1 MKKKK
6 KKKKPKK
13 FFFYTKVM
21 LRIRMIETFQ
31 RIVNQKDEN
40 VRMSLLLM
48 CL

>member
-1 MKKKK
+1 MKKKNK
-6 KKKKPKK
+6 KNTEEI
-13 FFFYTKVM
+13 FFYSKVL

-40 VRMSLLLM
+40 VRMSLHLM

>member
-1 MKKKK
+1 MKKKAK
-6 KKKKPKK
+6 KNTEEM
-13 FFFYTKVM
+13 FFYSKVL

-40 VRMSLLLM
+40 VRMSLHLM

>member
-6 KKKKPKK
+6 KKKTEEI

>member
-6 KKKKPKK
+6 KKTEEI
-13 FFFYTKVM
+13 FFYSKVL